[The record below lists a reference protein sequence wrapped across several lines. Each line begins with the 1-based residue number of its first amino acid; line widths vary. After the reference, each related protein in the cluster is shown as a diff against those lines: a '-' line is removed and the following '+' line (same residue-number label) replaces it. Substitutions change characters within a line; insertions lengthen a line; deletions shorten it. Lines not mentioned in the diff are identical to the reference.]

1 MPTSARADS
10 RRSKKALPPT
20 TPISEDDTHRLIP
33 SRFCDEGDTV
43 LSRLGL
49 QPAQMDHLF
58 QLDDATNAR
67 LAGEANLLPGITV
80 HELVFGVPHYHIINA
95 SFTHARPGGSRFS
108 GTDRGAWY
116 AGFSL
121 KTAQT
126 EVAFHYAE
134 GLREVNW
141 REEETV
147 VYQDYL
153 ADFRA
158 DFSDLR
164 NNDLRNTA
172 LRHNDSPRKDPRS
185 QRPANDNPT
194 EDDPYK
200 KYLDPASYHASQQL
214 GSRLLDQGFA
224 GVVYP
229 SVRHAGGTCI
239 ACFRPALVNNV
250 RAGARVTL
258 TFPDAFH
265 APTVRLSR

>member
-1 MPTSARADS
+1 VRS
-10 RRSKKALPPT
+10 RKTLPPT
-20 TPISEDDTHRLIP
+20 TLISRDDTHRLIP
-33 SRFCDEGDTV
+33 SRFCEEGESV

-49 QPAQMDHLF
+49 PPAQMDHLF

-67 LAGEANLLPGITV
+67 LEGEANLLTGITV

-95 SFTHARPGGSRFS
+95 SFTHARPEGSRFC
-108 GTDRGAWY
+108 GADRGAWY

-141 REEETV
+141 QEEETV
-147 VYQDYL
+147 VYREYL

-158 DFSDLR
+158 EFHDLR
-164 NNDLRNTA
+164 TNDLRGND
-172 LRHNDSPRKDPRS
+172 LRSKDPGKDTS
-185 QRPANDNPT
+185 
-194 EDDPYK
+194 YK
-200 KYLDPASYHASQQL
+200 KYLDPGSYRASQQL
-214 GSRLLDQGFA
+214 GRRLLDQGSA
-224 GVVYP
+224 GVVFP

-239 ACFRPALVNNV
+239 ACFRPALVGNV
-250 RAGARVTL
+250 REGARVIF

-265 APTVRLSR
+265 APEVSVSR

>member
-1 MPTSARADS
+1 M
-10 RRSKKALPPT
+10 LPKT

-33 SRFCDEGDTV
+33 NKFCADGESV

-49 QPAQMDHLF
+49 PPAQMEHLF
-58 QLDDATNAR
+58 QLDDATNPR

-80 HELVFGVPHYHIINA
+80 HELVFGVPHYHIVNA
-95 SFTHARPGGSRFS
+95 AFTHARPGGSRFS
-108 GTDRGAWY
+108 EPDRGAWY

-126 EVAFHYAE
+126 EVAFHYRE

-141 REEETV
+141 QEEETV
-147 VYQDYL
+147 TYREYL

-158 DFSDLR
+158 EFHDLR
-164 NNDLRNTA
+164 SED
-172 LRHNDSPRKDPRS
+172 
-185 QRPANDNPT
+185 QRGEGA
-194 EDDPYK
+194 YK
-200 KYLDPASYHASQQL
+200 KYLQPDSYRASQKL
-214 GSRLLDQGFA
+214 GRRLLDHGAA

-239 ACFRPALVNNV
+239 ACFRPALVGNV
-250 RAGARVTL
+250 REGARVTF

-265 APTVRLSR
+265 APKVKVAR

>member
-1 MPTSARADS
+1 ML
-10 RRSKKALPPT
+10 SKT
-20 TPISEDDTHRLIP
+20 TPISQDDTHRLIP
-33 SRFCDEGDTV
+33 NKYFEDGESV

-49 QPAQMDHLF
+49 PPAQMEYLF
-58 QLDDATNAR
+58 QLDDATNTR

-95 SFTHARPGGSRFS
+95 AFAHARPGGSRFS
-108 GTDRGAWY
+108 GDDRGAWY

-121 KTAQT
+121 KTAQA
-126 EVAFHYAE
+126 EVAFHYGE

-147 VYQDYL
+147 AYREYL

-158 DFSDLR
+158 EFQDLR
-164 NNDLRNTA
+164 PEDQRGNTA
-172 LRHNDSPRKDPRS
+172 N
-185 QRPANDNPT
+185 
-194 EDDPYK
+194 K
-200 KYLDPASYHASQQL
+200 KYLEPDSYRASQQL
-214 GSRLLDQGFA
+214 GRLLLDQGSA

-239 ACFRPALVNNV
+239 ACFRPALVGNV
-250 RAGARVTL
+250 REGALVTF

-265 APTVRLSR
+265 APKVKVSR

>member
-1 MPTSARADS
+1 M
-10 RRSKKALPPT
+10 LPKT
-20 TPISEDDTHRLIP
+20 TPISQDNTHRLIP
-33 SRFCDEGDTV
+33 NKFYEEGESV

-49 QPAQMDHLF
+49 PPAQMDHLF

-95 SFTHARPGGSRFS
+95 AFTHARPEGSRFS
-108 GTDRGAWY
+108 GPDRGVWY

-126 EVAFHYAE
+126 EVALHYGE

-141 REEETV
+141 QEEETV
-147 VYQDYL
+147 AYREYL

-158 DFSDLR
+158 DFHDLR
-164 NNDLRNTA
+164 NGDEA
-172 LRHNDSPRKDPRS
+172 G
-185 QRPANDNPT
+185 A
-194 EDDPYK
+194 YK
-200 KYLDPASYHASQQL
+200 KYLQPDSYRASQQL
-214 GSRLLDQGFA
+214 GRRLLDQGSS
-224 GVVYP
+224 GIVYP

-239 ACFRPALVNNV
+239 ACFRPALVSNV
-250 RAGARVTL
+250 REGSRVTF

-265 APTVRLSR
+265 APKIKISR

>member
-1 MPTSARADS
+1 M
-10 RRSKKALPPT
+10 LPKT
-20 TPISEDDTHRLIP
+20 TPISQNDTHRLIP
-33 SRFCDEGDTV
+33 NKFYEEGESV

-49 QPAQMDHLF
+49 PPAQMEYLF
-58 QLDDATNAR
+58 QLDDATNTR

-95 SFTHARPGGSRFS
+95 AFTHARPGGSRFC
-108 GTDRGAWY
+108 GDDRGAWY

-121 KTAQT
+121 KTAQA
-126 EVAFHYAE
+126 EVAFHYGE

-147 VYQDYL
+147 AYREYL

-158 DFSDLR
+158 EFHDLR
-164 NNDLRNTA
+164 NKDFRDGEPRIDTA
-172 LRHNDSPRKDPRS
+172 N
-185 QRPANDNPT
+185 
-194 EDDPYK
+194 K
-200 KYLDPASYHASQQL
+200 KYLQPDSYRAPQQL
-214 GSRLLDQGFA
+214 GRRLLDQGSA

-239 ACFRPALVNNV
+239 ACFRPALVGNV
-250 RAGARVTL
+250 REGALVTF

-265 APTVRLSR
+265 APKVKVSR